1 VGLGQRPNERDAVTA
16 LRVAVVSSAVFIA
29 TLALM
34 SKTGVA
40 SMPCGATLEVYCWTR
55 DLLGAGMAFLLWN
68 GLFSLA
74 LGWALVVL
82 PAARRE

>member
-1 VGLGQRPNERDAVTA
+1 
-16 LRVAVVSSAVFIA
+16 
-29 TLALM
+29 M

-55 DLLGAGMAFLLWN
+55 DLLGAGGAFLLWN
-68 GLFSLA
+68 ALFSLA

-82 PAARRE
+82 PRSDPVDREAVLHQRGGE

>member
-1 VGLGQRPNERDAVTA
+1 
-16 LRVAVVSSAVFIA
+16 
-29 TLALM
+29 
-34 SKTGVA
+34 VA

-74 LGWALVVL
+74 LGWALVAL
-82 PAARRE
+82 PGAARRE

>member
-1 VGLGQRPNERDAVTA
+1 MTA
-16 LRVAVVSSAVFIA
+16 LRVAVVSGFVFIV

-55 DLLGAGMAFLLWN
+55 DLLGAGGAFLLWN
-68 GLFSLA
+68 ALFSLA

-82 PAARRE
+82 PRSYTRDG